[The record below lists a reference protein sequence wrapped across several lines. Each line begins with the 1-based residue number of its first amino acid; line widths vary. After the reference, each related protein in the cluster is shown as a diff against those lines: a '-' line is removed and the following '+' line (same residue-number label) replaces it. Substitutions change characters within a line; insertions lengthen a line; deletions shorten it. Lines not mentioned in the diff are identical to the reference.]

1 MASPRVVIYT
11 SGACMYCW
19 RALRLLETRRIA
31 FEQRDLSG
39 DPAGRAEL
47 ADRVGRTS
55 VPQVFID
62 GRAIG
67 GFDDLRALDA
77 SGQLAKL
84 LAATP

>member
-1 MASPRVVIYT
+1 VVIYT

-19 RALRLLETRRIA
+19 RALKLLESRRIP

-39 DPAGRAEL
+39 DPAGRARL
-47 ADRVGRTS
+47 ADQVGRTS
-55 VPQVFID
+55 VPQVFLD

-77 SGQLAKL
+77 SGALARQLA
-84 LAATP
+84 APPP